1 MTRDNFPKG
10 SRVISGVQRSL
21 TPGHANVRLVLEYD
35 GSAFHG
41 WQAQSEPGPRTV
53 EAEVTRAIA
62 MVTRERVKLLA
73 AGRTDAG
80 AHSLG
85 QTVNFKLDADIEP
98 QQLRRSLNGVL
109 PADIA
114 VVSADLAPQSFHSRF
129 SAHRRRYRYL
139 VENRQARS
147 AVLRHRAWHVRRP
160 LDLGAMRQAAGGL
173 LGRNDLGAFGRD
185 PAGRNNVRNLEQLSI
200 RRLRGA
206 ADGQLLAFELAADA
220 FLYGMVR
227 RMVGFLVEVG
237 LELRAPADSRRL
249 LLGQAVKAS
258 RVAPA
263 HGLYQ
268 LAVEY
273 GAAW

>member
-1 MTRDNFPKG
+1 
-10 SRVISGVQRSL
+10 V
-21 TPGHANVRLVLEYD
+21 ANVRLVLEYD
-35 GSAFHG
+35 GSGFHG
-41 WQAQSEPGPRTV
+41 WQAQPAPGLRTV
-53 EAEVTRAIA
+53 EGEVTRAIA
-62 MVTRERVKLLA
+62 TVTNRRVKLLA

-85 QTVNFKLDADIEP
+85 QVVNFRLDAAVDPE
-98 QQLRRSLNGVL
+98 QLRGSLNGVL

-114 VVSADLAPQSFHSRF
+114 VVAADLASEAFHSRF
-129 SAHRRRYRYL
+129 SAQRRHYRYL

-147 AVLRHRAWHVRRP
+147 AVLRQRAWHVRP
-160 LDLGAMRQAAGGL
+160 ALEIGAMCEAARGL

-185 PAGRNNVRNLEQLSI
+185 PAGRSNVRSLDQVSI

-206 ADGQLLAFELAADA
+206 VEGQLLAFELTADA

-227 RMVGFLVEVG
+227 RIVGFLVEVG
-237 LELRAPADSRRL
+237 LQRRPPGDSDQLIR
-249 LLGQAVKAS
+249 GQGGKSS

>member
-1 MTRDNFPKG
+1 MT
-10 SRVISGVQRSL
+10 
-21 TPGHANVRLVLEYD
+21 NVRLVLEYD
-35 GSAFHG
+35 GSGFHG
-41 WQAQSEPGPRTV
+41 WQAQSAAGLRTV
-53 EAEVTRAIA
+53 EAEVTGAIA
-62 MVTRERVKLLA
+62 RVTRQPVRLLA

-85 QTVNFKLDADIEP
+85 QTVNFRLDADLDP
-98 QQLRRSLNGVL
+98 NQLRRSLNGVL

-114 VVSADLAPQSFHSRF
+114 VVAADLAPEAFHSRF

-139 VENRQARS
+139 VENRKSRS
-147 AVLRHRAWHVRRP
+147 AVLRQRAWHVRRP
-160 LDLGAMRQAAGGL
+160 LDLGAMRAAAAGL

-185 PAGRNNVRNLEQLSI
+185 SAGRNNVRNLEQASI
-200 RRLRGA
+200 RRLRGTT
-206 ADGQLLAFELAADA
+206 DGQLLTFELVADA

-227 RMVGFLVEVG
+227 RIVGFLVEVG
-237 LELRAPADSRRL
+237 LELRLPADSQRL
-249 LLGQAVKAS
+249 IAGQAVNAA

-273 GAAW
+273 GSAW

>member
-1 MTRDNFPKG
+1 M
-10 SRVISGVQRSL
+10 
-21 TPGHANVRLVLEYD
+21 ANCRLVLEYD
-35 GSAFHG
+35 GSGFHG
-41 WQAQSEPGPRTV
+41 WQAQSAPGLRTV
-53 EAEVTRAIA
+53 EAEVARAIA
-62 MVTRERVKLLA
+62 TVTSQPVKLLA

-85 QTVNFKLDADIEP
+85 QTVNFKLDADLDP
-98 QQLRRSLNGVL
+98 GQLRRSLNGVL

-114 VVSADLAPQSFHSRF
+114 VVAADLAPEAFHSRF
-129 SAHRRRYRYL
+129 SARRRRYRYL
-139 VENRQARS
+139 VENRPARS
-147 AVLRHRAWHVRRP
+147 AVLRRRAWHVGRP
-160 LDLGAMRQAAGGL
+160 LNLGAMREAAAGL

-185 PAGRNNVRNLEQLSI
+185 PAGRNNVRNLEQVSV
-200 RRLRGA
+200 RRVRGA
-206 ADGQLLAFELAADA
+206 VDGQLLAVELAADA

-227 RMVGFLVEVG
+227 RIVGFLVEVG
-237 LELRAPADSRRL
+237 LEQRLPADSRRL
-249 LLGQAVKAS
+249 ILGQEIKAS

>member
-1 MTRDNFPKG
+1 MG
-10 SRVISGVQRSL
+10 
-21 TPGHANVRLVLEYD
+21 NVRLVLEYD

-41 WQAQSEPGPRTV
+41 WQAQSAPGLRTV
-53 EAEVTRAIA
+53 EAEVARAIA
-62 MVTRERVKLLA
+62 TVTSGEQVKLLA

-85 QTVNFKLDADIEP
+85 QTVNFKLDANLDPE
-98 QQLRRSLNGVL
+98 QLRRSLNGVL

-114 VVSADLAPQSFHSRF
+114 VVAADLAPEAFHSRL
-129 SAHRRRYRYL
+129 SARRRHYRYL
-139 VENRQARS
+139 VENRRSRS
-147 AVLRHRAWHVRRP
+147 AVLRQRAWHVHRP
-160 LDLGAMRQAAGGL
+160 LNLAAMRQAAAGL

-185 PAGRNNVRNLEQLSI
+185 PAGRTNVRNLERVSI

-227 RMVGFLVEVG
+227 RIVGFLVEVG
-237 LELRAPADSRRL
+237 LEQRAPADSRRL
-249 LLGQAVKAS
+249 VEGQAVKAS

-263 HGLYQ
+263 RGLYQ

-273 GAAW
+273 GTAW